1 MDVMIHL
8 RMTILTNVARR
19 SFGGARKG
27 TSMGEKQWL
36 ERQFAWNERLG
47 ISVPALGQD
56 WETMT
61 PRQQMIVL
69 ERWELVRGR
78 IPDRI
83 MRLEEK
89 IRIRQ
94 DALSL
99 EEDFASS
106 CRLNGDIAELASRIN
121 DLHIWFRTQQDL
133 EDETKRH
140 A

>member
-1 MDVMIHL
+1 
-8 RMTILTNVARR
+8 MTILTNAVRR
-19 SFGGARKG
+19 QFGGARKG
-27 TSMGEKQWL
+27 TSMGEEQWL
-36 ERQFAWNERLG
+36 ERQFVWNERLG
-47 ISVPALGQD
+47 ISVPSLGQD

-61 PRQQMIVL
+61 RRQQTIVL
-69 ERWELVRGR
+69 ECWEQSRGR

-83 MRLEEK
+83 MRLEEQ
-89 IRIRQ
+89 IRVRQ

-99 EEDFASS
+99 EDDFAAS